1 MRPSEKY
8 PSWRIPNVPLRR
20 KEPFSLIR
28 LLSRIR
34 IESFYPIAS
43 ETKYHHVSRSA
54 WKGCGKES
62 HASRH
67 CGSFHRAAIIII
79 KRGIEKSRVGSKQR
93 DPQKISPALRE
104 LWGREGRGGRED
116 SDEIRKK
123 SFPNF
128 FSRGKFDGEIK
139 RSWNAWIC
147 DIKKVGRNIELQKL
161 PQGD

>member
-34 IESFYPIAS
+34 IEFFYPIAS

-67 CGSFHRAAIIII
+67 CGPFHRAAIIII
-79 KRGIEKSRVGSKQR
+79 KRRIEKSRVGSKQR
-93 DPQKISPALRE
+93 DPQKISPASRE
-104 LWGREGRGGRED
+104 LWGREGGGRIATKFVKNPFRTFFPAESLTEKL
-116 SDEIRKK
+116 SDLGTLGYVI
-123 SFPNF
+123 
-128 FSRGKFDGEIK
+128 
-139 RSWNAWIC
+139 
-147 DIKKVGRNIELQKL
+147 
-161 PQGD
+161 